1 MLVVSTVFCFINAK
15 FLLFLFQKR
24 LFSINAVKQM
34 NFKKYKNLGHKRM
47 LDIKYIAE
55 NPDVIK
61 DGLAKKGYSKDV
73 IVVDALIALYKDINK
88 LKTSSQSLSEEKNKL
103 SNSIKSAS
111 AEERPAIIAK
121 SKALGEELKVEQEK
135 LAAEQAKFDDI
146 MLRMPNMP
154 SAESPVGPDDS
165 ANVVRRKVGELPHFD
180 FTPRDHVELMELND
194 WSEMERIAKVS
205 GSRTYAIKNDL
216 AQLELAIHMMVL
228 DKLRSHGFT
237 VITVPSISK
246 EKPLYG
252 QGYLPF
258 SRDEIYYMP
267 ADDIYL
273 SGTAEL
279 ILNSLRADEI
289 LSENELPILYA
300 GFSPCFRRE
309 AGAAGKDT
317 RGLVRVHQFMKTE
330 QFVICKNDIAE
341 SEKWHQKLLAI
352 SEEVLQDL
360 ELPYQVLE
368 VCTGDMGAPKYRQY
382 DLEAWVPSQNCYRET
397 HSCSNITEWQARRTN
412 LRYRD
417 NADGKVKY
425 VHTLNNTGI
434 ATPRALVPF
443 IENHQNADGT
453 VNIPVKLRPYLGG
466 KAKIGKN
473 A

>member
-1 MLVVSTVFCFINAK
+1 MF
-15 FLLFLFQKR
+15 
-24 LFSINAVKQM
+24 
-34 NFKKYKNLGHKRM
+34 
-47 LDIKYIAE
+47 DIKYIME
-55 NPDVIK
+55 NPEAIK
-61 DGLAKKGYSKDV
+61 EGMAKKGYTQKD
-73 IVVDALIALYKDINK
+73 IDVDALIALYKDIAK
-88 LKTSSQSLSEEKNKL
+88 LKTSSQALSEEKNKL

-111 AEERPAIIAK
+111 AEDRPAIIAK
-121 SKALGEELKVEQEK
+121 SKAIGEELKIELDKLDVEQKKYDE
-135 LAAEQAKFDDI
+135 I
-146 MLRMPNMP
+146 MWRMPNMP
-154 SAESPVGPDDS
+154 SPDCPVGPDES
-165 ANVVRRKVGELPHFD
+165 GNKVIRKVGEIPHFN
-180 FTPRDHVELMELND
+180 FKPRDHVELMEIND
-194 WSEMERIAKVS
+194 WSELDRITKVS

-216 AQLELAIHMMVL
+216 AQLELAMHMMVL
-228 DKLRSHGFT
+228 DKLRQHGFT
-237 VITVPSISK
+237 VITVPALSK

-267 ADDIYL
+267 ADDLYL

-289 LSENELPILYA
+289 IPENELPILYA

-330 QFVICKNDIAE
+330 QFVICKNDVKE
-341 SEKWHQKLLAI
+341 SEKWHQTLLKI

-360 ELPYQVLE
+360 ELPYQVLDI
-368 VCTGDMGAPKYRQY
+368 CTGDMGAPKYRQY

-397 HSCSNITEWQARRTN
+397 HSCSNITDWQARRTN

-453 VNIPVKLRPYLGG
+453 VNIPAKLQPYMGG
-466 KAKIGKN
+466 KKVIGK
-473 A
+473 

>member
-1 MLVVSTVFCFINAK
+1 
-15 FLLFLFQKR
+15 
-24 LFSINAVKQM
+24 
-34 NFKKYKNLGHKRM
+34 M
-47 LDIKYIAE
+47 LDIKYIIANKE
-55 NPDVIK
+55 LVRE
-61 DGLAKKGYSKDV
+61 GLAKKGYEK
-73 IVVDALIALYKDINK
+73 IINVDELEQLYLNINK
-88 LKTSSQSLSEEKNKL
+88 LKTSSQSMSEEKNKL

-111 AEERPAIIAK
+111 NEERPAIIAK
-121 SKALGEELKVEQEK
+121 SKAIGEELKKELEELDK
-135 LAAEQAKFDDI
+135 LQADFDLM
-146 MLRMPNMP
+146 MLKMPNMP
-154 SAESPVGPDDS
+154 SPESPVGPDDS
-165 ANVVRRKVGELPHFD
+165 ANVVRRKVGTPRVFD
-180 FTPRDHVELMELND
+180 FEPKDHVELMEMND
-194 WSEMERIAKVS
+194 WSELERIAKVS
-205 GSRTYAIKNDL
+205 GSRTYAIKNEL
-216 AQLELAIHMMVL
+216 ARLELAMHMMVL
-228 DKLRSHGFT
+228 DKLTANGFT
-237 VITVPSISK
+237 TITVPSISK

-258 SRDEIYYMP
+258 SRDEIYYLP
-267 ADDIYL
+267 QDDIYL

-289 LSENELPILYA
+289 LNENELPILYA

-317 RGLVRVHQFMKTE
+317 RGLTRVHQFMKTE

-382 DLEAWVPSQNCYRET
+382 DLEAWVPTQNCYRET
-397 HSCSNITEWQARRTN
+397 HSCSNITDWQARRTN

-434 ATPRALVPF
+434 ATPRVLVPF
-443 IENHQNADGT
+443 LENHQQADGT
-453 VNIPVKLRPYLGG
+453 IRIPEKLQPYMMG
-466 KAKIGKN
+466 KKFIGKN
-473 A
+473 AK

>member
-1 MLVVSTVFCFINAK
+1 
-15 FLLFLFQKR
+15 
-24 LFSINAVKQM
+24 
-34 NFKKYKNLGHKRM
+34 M
-47 LDIKYIAE
+47 LDIKFIIE
-55 NPDVIK
+55 NTDLVKEGI
-61 DGLAKKGYSKDV
+61 AKKGYTKEDLD
-73 IVVDALIALYKDINK
+73 IDALIALYKDINK
-88 LKTSSQSLSEEKNKL
+88 LKTSSQALAEEKNKL
-103 SNSIKSAS
+103 SNSIKSA
-111 AEERPAIIAK
+111 APEDRAAIIAK
-121 SKALGEELKVEQEK
+121 SKSIGEEFKSEQEK
-135 LAAEQAKFDDI
+135 LATEQEKFNLM
-146 MLRMPNMP
+146 MLKMPNLP
-154 SAESPVGPDDS
+154 SPESPVGPDDS
-165 ANVVRRKVGELPHFD
+165 GNVVRRRVGELPHFD
-180 FTPRDHVELMELND
+180 FTPRDHIELMELND

-216 AQLELAIHMMVL
+216 AKLELAMHMMVL
-228 DKLRSHGFT
+228 DKLRNNGFT

-258 SRDEIYYMP
+258 SRDEVYYLQQ
-267 ADDIYL
+267 DDIYL

-289 LSENELPILYA
+289 LQENELPVLYA

-330 QFVICKNDIAE
+330 QFVICKNDIKE
-341 SEKWHQKLLAI
+341 SEKWHQKLLQI

-417 NADGKVKY
+417 NADGKVKF

-443 IENHQNADGT
+443 IENHQNADGS
-453 VNIPVKLRPYLGG
+453 VNIPKKLQPYMGG
-466 KAKIGKN
+466 KKVIGKN
-473 A
+473 CK

>member
-1 MLVVSTVFCFINAK
+1 
-15 FLLFLFQKR
+15 
-24 LFSINAVKQM
+24 
-34 NFKKYKNLGHKRM
+34 M
-47 LDIKYIAE
+47 LDVKYIID
-55 NPDVIK
+55 NPQQVK
-61 DGLAKKGYSKDV
+61 DSLAKKGFAPEN
-73 IVVDALIALYKDINK
+73 VDRLLSTYFEMNK
-88 LKTSSQSLSEEKNKL
+88 LKTASQGLAEEKNKL
-103 SNSIKSAS
+103 SASIKNAS
-111 AEERPAIIAK
+111 PEERPNIIAK
-121 SKALGEELKVEQEK
+121 SKTLGEELKKQQEK
-135 LAAEQAKFDDI
+135 LSAVEEDFELQ
-146 MLRMPNMP
+146 MLRMPNYP
-154 SAESPVGPDDS
+154 SPDCPVGPDES
-165 ANVVRRKVGELPHFD
+165 GNVVIRKVGTPRKFD
-180 FTPRDHVELMELND
+180 FTPRDHIELMEIND

-216 AQLELAIHMMVL
+216 AQLELAMHMMVL
-228 DKLRSHGFT
+228 DKLRANGFT
-237 VITVPSISK
+237 VITVPSLSK

-289 LSENELPILYA
+289 LQENELPILYA

-330 QFVICKNDIAE
+330 QFVICKNDLAE

-360 ELPYQVLE
+360 ELPYQVLDI
-368 VCTGDMGAPKYRQY
+368 CTGDMGAPKYRQY

-397 HSCSNITEWQARRTN
+397 HSCSNITDWQARRTN
-412 LRYRD
+412 LRYRA
-417 NADGKVKY
+417 NADGKVRY

-453 VNIPVKLRPYLGG
+453 VNIPVKLQPYLGG
-466 KAKIGKN
+466 KKIIGKGK
-473 A
+473 

>member
-1 MLVVSTVFCFINAK
+1 
-15 FLLFLFQKR
+15 
-24 LFSINAVKQM
+24 
-34 NFKKYKNLGHKRM
+34 M
-47 LDIKYIAE
+47 LDIKYIIE
-55 NPDVIK
+55 NKELVQE
-61 DGLAKKGYSKDV
+61 GLNKKGYANIISLD
-73 IVVDALIALYKDINK
+73 DLISLHSSITK
-88 LKTSSQSLSEEKNKL
+88 LKTSSQAKAEEKNKL

-121 SKALGEELKVEQEK
+121 SKELGEALKQELEE
-135 LAAEQAKFDDI
+135 LDAEQKKFDEI

-154 SAESPVGPDDS
+154 SPDCPVGPDES
-165 ANVVRRKVGELPHFD
+165 GNVVIRKVGEIPQFG
-180 FTPRDHVELMELND
+180 FKPRDHVELMELND
-194 WSEMERIAKVS
+194 WGEMERIAKVS

-216 AQLELAIHMMVL
+216 AQLELAMHMMVL
-228 DKLRSHGFT
+228 DKLRAHGFT

-267 ADDIYL
+267 ADDVYL

-289 LSENELPILYA
+289 INEAELPILYA

-330 QFVICKNDIAE
+330 QFVICKNDINE
-341 SEKWHQKLLAI
+341 SEKWHQTLLKI

-360 ELPYQVLE
+360 ELPYQVLDI
-368 VCTGDMGAPKYRQY
+368 CTGDMGAPKYRQY

-443 IENHQNADGT
+443 IECHQNEDGS
-453 VNIPVKLRPYLGG
+453 VNIPQKLRPYLGG
-466 KAKIGKN
+466 KTKIGKN
-473 A
+473 V

>member
-1 MLVVSTVFCFINAK
+1 
-15 FLLFLFQKR
+15 
-24 LFSINAVKQM
+24 
-34 NFKKYKNLGHKRM
+34 M
-47 LDIKYIAE
+47 LDIKFIIE
-55 NPDVIK
+55 NTDLVKEGI
-61 DGLAKKGYSKDV
+61 AKKGYTKEDLD
-73 IVVDALIALYKDINK
+73 IDALIALYKDINK
-88 LKTSSQSLSEEKNKL
+88 LKTSSQALAEEKNKL
-103 SNSIKSAS
+103 SNSIKSA
-111 AEERPAIIAK
+111 APEDRAAIIAK
-121 SKALGEELKVEQEK
+121 SKSIGEEFKSEQEK
-135 LAAEQAKFDDI
+135 LATEQEKFNLM
-146 MLRMPNMP
+146 MLKMPNLP
-154 SAESPVGPDDS
+154 SPESPVGPDDS
-165 ANVVRRKVGELPHFD
+165 GNVVRRRVGELPHFD
-180 FTPRDHVELMELND
+180 FTPRDHIELMELND

-216 AQLELAIHMMVL
+216 AKLELAMHMMVL
-228 DKLRSHGFT
+228 DKLRNNGFT

-258 SRDEIYYMP
+258 SRDEVYYLQQ
-267 ADDIYL
+267 DDIYL

-289 LSENELPILYA
+289 LQENELPVLYA

-330 QFVICKNDIAE
+330 QFVICKNDIKE
-341 SEKWHQKLLAI
+341 SEKWHQKLLQI
-352 SEEVLQDL
+352 SEEILQDL

-417 NADGKVKY
+417 NADGKVKF

-443 IENHQNADGT
+443 IENHQNADGSI
-453 VNIPVKLRPYLGG
+453 NIPKKLQSYMGG
-466 KAKIGKN
+466 KKVIGKN
-473 A
+473 CK

>member
-1 MLVVSTVFCFINAK
+1 
-15 FLLFLFQKR
+15 
-24 LFSINAVKQM
+24 
-34 NFKKYKNLGHKRM
+34 M
-47 LDIKYIAE
+47 LDIKFIIE
-55 NPDVIK
+55 NTDLVKEGI
-61 DGLAKKGYSKDV
+61 AKKGYTKEDLD
-73 IVVDALIALYKDINK
+73 IDALIALYKDINK
-88 LKTSSQSLSEEKNKL
+88 LKTSSQALAEEKNKL
-103 SNSIKSAS
+103 SNSIKSA
-111 AEERPAIIAK
+111 APEDRAAIIAK
-121 SKALGEELKVEQEK
+121 SKSIGEEFKSEQEK
-135 LAAEQAKFDDI
+135 LATEQEKFNLM
-146 MLRMPNMP
+146 MLKMPNLP
-154 SAESPVGPDDS
+154 SPESPVGPDDS
-165 ANVVRRKVGELPHFD
+165 GNVVRRRVGELPHFD
-180 FTPRDHVELMELND
+180 FTPRDHIELMELND

-216 AQLELAIHMMVL
+216 AKLELAMHMMVL
-228 DKLRSHGFT
+228 DNLRNNGFT

-258 SRDEIYYMP
+258 SRDEVYYLQQ
-267 ADDIYL
+267 DDIYL

-289 LSENELPILYA
+289 LQENELPVLYA

-330 QFVICKNDIAE
+330 QFVICKNDIKE
-341 SEKWHQKLLAI
+341 SEKWHQKLLQI
-352 SEEVLQDL
+352 SEEILQDL

-417 NADGKVKY
+417 NADGKVKF

-443 IENHQNADGT
+443 IENHQNADGS
-453 VNIPVKLRPYLGG
+453 VNIPKKLQPYMGG
-466 KAKIGKN
+466 KKVIGKN
-473 A
+473 CK

>member
-1 MLVVSTVFCFINAK
+1 
-15 FLLFLFQKR
+15 
-24 LFSINAVKQM
+24 
-34 NFKKYKNLGHKRM
+34 M

-55 NPDVIK
+55 NPEIIK
-61 DGLAKKGYSKDV
+61 DGLAKKGYSKEAID
-73 IVVDALIALYKDINK
+73 VDALIALYKDINK
-88 LKTSSQSLSEEKNKL
+88 LKTSSQALSEEKNKL
-103 SNSIKSAS
+103 SNSIKTAS
-111 AEERPAIIAK
+111 NEDRPAIIAK
-121 SKALGEELKVEQEK
+121 SKALGEDLKAEQEK
-135 LAAEQAKFDDI
+135 LAAEQLKFDDI

-154 SAESPVGPDDS
+154 SPESPVGKDDS
-165 ANVVRRKVGELPHFD
+165 ENIVRRKIGEPTKFS
-180 FTPRDHVELMELND
+180 FEPKDHVELMEIND

-216 AQLELAIHMMVL
+216 AKLELAIHMFVL
-228 DKLRSHGFT
+228 DKLRDHGFT

-289 LSENELPILYA
+289 LPEAELPILYA

-417 NADGKVKY
+417 NADGKVKFA
-425 VHTLNNTGI
+425 HTLNNTGI

-453 VNIPVKLRPYLGG
+453 VNIPVKLQPYMGG
-466 KAKIGKN
+466 KNKIGKN

>member
-1 MLVVSTVFCFINAK
+1 
-15 FLLFLFQKR
+15 
-24 LFSINAVKQM
+24 
-34 NFKKYKNLGHKRM
+34 M
-47 LDIKYIAE
+47 LDIKFIIE
-55 NPDVIK
+55 NKELVK
-61 DGLAKKGYSKDV
+61 EGLRKKGYEK
-73 IVVDALIALYKDINK
+73 IINVDDLIALHSAITR
-88 LKTSSQSLSEEKNKL
+88 LKTSSQAKAEEKNKL

-121 SKALGEELKVEQEK
+121 SKALGEELKKELDE
-135 LAAEQAKFDDI
+135 LSAEQKKYDEI

-154 SAESPVGPDDS
+154 SPDCPVGPDES
-165 ANVVRRKVGELPHFD
+165 GNVVLRRVGEIPHFD

-205 GSRTYAIKNDL
+205 GARTYAIKNDL
-216 AQLELAIHMMVL
+216 AQLELAMHMMVL

-237 VITVPSISK
+237 VITVPALSK

-267 ADDIYL
+267 ADDLYL

-289 LSENELPILYA
+289 LNEAELPILYA

-330 QFVICKNDIAE
+330 QFIICKNDVKE
-341 SEKWHQKLLAI
+341 SDKWHRTLLKI

-360 ELPYQVLE
+360 ELPYQVLDI
-368 VCTGDMGAPKYRQY
+368 CTGDMGAPKYRQY

-417 NADGKVKY
+417 NADGKVRF

-443 IENHQNADGT
+443 IECHQNADGT
-453 VNIPVKLRPYLGG
+453 VNIPLKLQPYLGG
-466 KAKIGKN
+466 KTKIGKN
-473 A
+473 VK

>member
-1 MLVVSTVFCFINAK
+1 
-15 FLLFLFQKR
+15 
-24 LFSINAVKQM
+24 
-34 NFKKYKNLGHKRM
+34 M
-47 LDIKYIAE
+47 LDIKFIIE
-55 NPDVIK
+55 NTDLVKEGI
-61 DGLAKKGYSKDV
+61 AKKGYTKEDLD
-73 IVVDALIALYKDINK
+73 IDALIALYKDINK
-88 LKTSSQSLSEEKNKL
+88 LKTSSQALAEEKNKL
-103 SNSIKSAS
+103 SNSIKSA
-111 AEERPAIIAK
+111 APEDRAAIIAK
-121 SKALGEELKVEQEK
+121 SKSIGEEFKSEQEK
-135 LAAEQAKFDDI
+135 LATEQEKFNLI
-146 MLRMPNMP
+146 MLKMPNLP
-154 SAESPVGPDDS
+154 SPESPVGPDDS
-165 ANVVRRKVGELPHFD
+165 GNVVRRRVGELPHFD
-180 FTPRDHVELMELND
+180 FTPRDHIELMELND

-216 AQLELAIHMMVL
+216 AKLELAMHMMVL
-228 DKLRSHGFT
+228 DKLRNNGFT

-258 SRDEIYYMP
+258 SRDEVYYLQQ
-267 ADDIYL
+267 DDIYL

-289 LSENELPILYA
+289 LQENELPVLYA

-330 QFVICKNDIAE
+330 QFVICKNDINE
-341 SEKWHQKLLAI
+341 SEKWHQKLLQI

-397 HSCSNITEWQARRTN
+397 HSCSNITDWQARRTN

-417 NADGKVKY
+417 NADGKVKF

-443 IENHQNADGT
+443 IENHQNADGS
-453 VNIPVKLRPYLGG
+453 VNIPVKLQPYMGG
-466 KAKIGKN
+466 KKVIGKN
-473 A
+473 CK

>member
-1 MLVVSTVFCFINAK
+1 
-15 FLLFLFQKR
+15 
-24 LFSINAVKQM
+24 
-34 NFKKYKNLGHKRM
+34 M
-47 LDIKYIAE
+47 LDIKYIVE
-55 NPDVIK
+55 NQDSVK
-61 DGLAKKGYSKDV
+61 KCLAKKGFASENIDSLVSSYLSM
-73 IVVDALIALYKDINK
+73 NK
-88 LKTSSQSLSEEKNKL
+88 LKTSSQALAEEKNRL
-103 SNSIKSAS
+103 SNSIKTAS

-121 SKALGEELKVEQEK
+121 SKQLGEELKKEQEQ
-135 LAAEQAKFDDI
+135 LAEVEAKFEEQ
-146 MLRMPNMP
+146 MLRMPNYP
-154 SAESPVGPDDS
+154 SESCPVAEDESG
-165 ANVVRRKVGELPHFD
+165 NVVLRKVGKLPEFG
-180 FTPRDHVELMELND
+180 FAPRDHIELMELND
-194 WSEMERIAKVS
+194 WAEMERIAKVS

-216 AQLELAIHMMVL
+216 AQLELAMHMMVL

-289 LSENELPILYA
+289 LTEAELPILYA

-330 QFVICKNDIAE
+330 QFVICKNDLAE

-360 ELPYQVLE
+360 ELPYQVLDI
-368 VCTGDMGAPKYRQY
+368 CTGDMGAPKYRQY

-397 HSCSNITEWQARRTN
+397 HSCSNITDWQARRTN

-425 VHTLNNTGI
+425 AHTLNNTGI

-443 IENHQNADGT
+443 IECHQNADGT
-453 VNIPVKLRPYLGG
+453 VNIPAKLRPYLGG
-466 KAKIGKN
+466 KTKIGK
-473 A
+473 AA

>member
-1 MLVVSTVFCFINAK
+1 MF
-15 FLLFLFQKR
+15 
-24 LFSINAVKQM
+24 
-34 NFKKYKNLGHKRM
+34 
-47 LDIKYIAE
+47 DIKYIME
-55 NPDVIK
+55 NPAEIK
-61 DGLAKKGYSKDV
+61 EGLAKKGYTQQD
-73 IVVDALIALYKDINK
+73 IDIDALIALYKDIAK
-88 LKTSSQSLSEEKNKL
+88 LKTSSQALSEEKNKL

-111 AEERPAIIAK
+111 AEERPNIIAK
-121 SKALGEELKVEQEK
+121 SKSIGEKLKVELEK
-135 LAAEQAKFDDI
+135 LDAEQKKYDEI
-146 MLRMPNMP
+146 MWRMPNMP
-154 SAESPVGPDDS
+154 SADCPVGPDES
-165 ANVVRRKVGELPHFD
+165 GNKVIRKVGEIPHFN
-180 FTPRDHVELMELND
+180 FKPRDHVELMEIND
-194 WSEMERIAKVS
+194 WSELERITKVS

-216 AQLELAIHMMVL
+216 AQLELALHMMVL
-228 DKLRSHGFT
+228 DKLRAHGFT
-237 VITVPSISK
+237 VITVPALSK

-289 LSENELPILYA
+289 IPENELPILYA

-330 QFVICKNDIAE
+330 QFVICKNDIRE
-341 SEKWHQKLLAI
+341 SEKWHQTLLKI

-360 ELPYQVLE
+360 ELPYQVLDI
-368 VCTGDMGAPKYRQY
+368 CTGDMGAPKYRQY

-417 NADGKVKY
+417 NADGKVKF

-443 IENHQNADGT
+443 IECHQNEDGS
-453 VNIPVKLRPYLGG
+453 VNIPSKLRPYLGG
-466 KAKIGKN
+466 KTKIGKN
-473 A
+473 VK

>member
-73 IVVDALIALYKDINK
+73 IDIDALIALYKDINK

>member
-1 MLVVSTVFCFINAK
+1 
-15 FLLFLFQKR
+15 
-24 LFSINAVKQM
+24 
-34 NFKKYKNLGHKRM
+34 M
-47 LDIKYIAE
+47 LDIKFIIE
-55 NPDVIK
+55 NVNFVK
-61 DGLAKKGYSKDV
+61 DGLEKKGYTKDV
-73 IVVDALIALYKDINK
+73 LDLDALIALHKEINK
-88 LKTSSQSLSEEKNKL
+88 LKTSSQSLAEEKNKL
-103 SNSIKSAS
+103 SNAIKSAS
-111 AEERPAIIAK
+111 SEERPSIIAK
-121 SKALGEELKVEQEK
+121 SKALGEEFKVLQEQLSVKQSEFDLMMLK
-135 LAAEQAKFDDI
+135 
-146 MLRMPNMP
+146 MPNMP
-154 SAESPVGPDDS
+154 SPESPIGPDDS
-165 ANVVRRKVGELPHFD
+165 ANVVRRKVGEIRKFE
-180 FTPRDHVELMELND
+180 FTPRDHIELMEIND
-194 WSEMERIAKVS
+194 WAEMERIAKVS

-216 AQLELAIHMMVL
+216 AQLELAMHMMVL
-228 DKLRSHGFT
+228 DKLREHGFT

-258 SRDEIYYMP
+258 SRDEVYHLP
-267 ADDIYL
+267 NDDIYL

-289 LSENELPILYA
+289 LPENELPILYA

-341 SEKWHQKLLAI
+341 SEKWHKKLLEI

-412 LRYRD
+412 LRYRE
-417 NADGKVKY
+417 NADGKVKF

-443 IENHQNADGT
+443 IENHQNEDGT
-453 VNIPVKLRPYLGG
+453 VNIPVKLQP
-466 KAKIGKN
+466 
-473 A
+473 

>member
-1 MLVVSTVFCFINAK
+1 
-15 FLLFLFQKR
+15 
-24 LFSINAVKQM
+24 
-34 NFKKYKNLGHKRM
+34 M
-47 LDIKYIAE
+47 LDIKFIIE
-55 NPDVIK
+55 NKELVK
-61 DGLAKKGYSKDV
+61 EGLRKKGYEK
-73 IVVDALIALYKDINK
+73 IINVDDLIALHSAITR
-88 LKTSSQSLSEEKNKL
+88 LKTSSQAKAEEKNKL

-121 SKALGEELKVEQEK
+121 SKALGEELKKELDE
-135 LAAEQAKFDDI
+135 LSAEQKKYDEI

-154 SAESPVGPDDS
+154 SPDCPVGPDES
-165 ANVVRRKVGELPHFD
+165 GNVVLRRVGEIPHFD
-180 FTPRDHVELMELND
+180 FTPRDHVELMELNN

-205 GSRTYAIKNDL
+205 GARTYAIKNDL
-216 AQLELAIHMMVL
+216 AQLELAMHMMVL

-237 VITVPSISK
+237 VITVPALSK

-267 ADDIYL
+267 ADDLYL

-289 LSENELPILYA
+289 LNEAELPILYA

-330 QFVICKNDIAE
+330 QFIICKNDVKE
-341 SEKWHQKLLAI
+341 SDKWHRTLLKI

-360 ELPYQVLE
+360 ELPYQILDI
-368 VCTGDMGAPKYRQY
+368 CTGDMGAPKYRQY

-417 NADGKVKY
+417 NADGKVRF

-443 IENHQNADGT
+443 IECHQNADGT
-453 VNIPVKLRPYLGG
+453 VNIPLKLQPYLGG
-466 KAKIGKN
+466 KTKIGKN
-473 A
+473 VK

>member
-1 MLVVSTVFCFINAK
+1 
-15 FLLFLFQKR
+15 
-24 LFSINAVKQM
+24 M

-73 IVVDALIALYKDINK
+73 IDVDALIALYKDINK

-111 AEERPAIIAK
+111 AEDRPAIIAK

-382 DLEAWVPSQNCYRET
+382 DLEAWVPSQNYYREPL
-397 HSCSNITEWQARRTN
+397 SCSNITEWQARRTN

>member
-1 MLVVSTVFCFINAK
+1 
-15 FLLFLFQKR
+15 
-24 LFSINAVKQM
+24 
-34 NFKKYKNLGHKRM
+34 M
-47 LDIKYIAE
+47 LDIKFIIE
-55 NPDVIK
+55 NKDQVQ
-61 DGLAKKGYSKDV
+61 DGLNKKGYAKIINLDE
-73 IVVDALIALYKDINK
+73 LISLHGSINK
-88 LKTSSQSLSEEKNKL
+88 LKTSSQALAEEKNKL
-103 SNSIKSAS
+103 SNSIKSAL

-121 SKALGEELKVEQEK
+121 SKALGEELKKELEE
-135 LAAEQAKFDDI
+135 LDAEQAKFNDI
-146 MLRMPNMP
+146 MLRMPNVP
-154 SAESPVGPDDS
+154 SPECPVGPDES
-165 ANVVRRKVGELPHFD
+165 GNVVIRKVGEIPHFD
-180 FTPRDHVELMELND
+180 FKPRDHVELMELND

-216 AQLELAIHMMVL
+216 AKLELAMHMLVL
-228 DKLRSHGFT
+228 DKLREHGFT

-267 ADDIYL
+267 ADDVYL

-289 LSENELPILYA
+289 LNEAELPILYA

-330 QFVICKNDIAE
+330 QFVICKNDVNE
-341 SEKWHQKLLAI
+341 SDKWHKKLLAI

-360 ELPYQVLE
+360 ELPYQVLDI
-368 VCTGDMGAPKYRQY
+368 CTGDMGAPKYRQY

-417 NADGKVKY
+417 NADNRVKY

-443 IENHQNADGT
+443 IECHQNEDGS
-453 VNIPVKLRPYLGG
+453 VNIPAKLQLYMGG
-466 KAKIGKN
+466 KTKIGKN
-473 A
+473 L

>member
-1 MLVVSTVFCFINAK
+1 
-15 FLLFLFQKR
+15 
-24 LFSINAVKQM
+24 
-34 NFKKYKNLGHKRM
+34 M
-47 LDIKYIAE
+47 LDIKYIIE
-55 NPDVIK
+55 NKPLIQE
-61 DGLAKKGYSKDV
+61 GLDKKGYGKIISLDELEK
-73 IVVDALIALYKDINK
+73 LYLEMNK
-88 LKTSSQSLSEEKNKL
+88 LKTSSQAKSEEKNKL
-103 SNSIKSAS
+103 SNAIKSAS

-121 SKALGEELKVEQEK
+121 SKEIGEELKKELEELDAVK
-135 LAAEQAKFDDI
+135 AKFDEI

-154 SAESPVGPDDS
+154 SPQSPVGPDDS
-165 ANVVRRKVGELPHFD
+165 ANVVRRKVGEPRKFE

-205 GSRTYAIKNDL
+205 GARTYAIKNEL
-216 AQLELAIHMMVL
+216 AKLELAIHMMVL
-228 DKLRSHGFT
+228 DKLADHGFT
-237 VITVPSISK
+237 TITVPSISK

-289 LSENELPILYA
+289 LNENELPILYA

-317 RGLVRVHQFMKTE
+317 RGLTRVHQFMKTE
-330 QFVICKNDIAE
+330 QFVICKNDINE

-382 DLEAWVPSQNCYRET
+382 DLEAWVPTQDCYRET

-417 NADGKVKY
+417 NADGKVKF
-425 VHTLNNTGI
+425 VHTLNNTGV
-434 ATPRALVPF
+434 ATPRVLVPLL
-443 IENHQNADGT
+443 ENHQNADGT
-453 VNIPVKLRPYLGG
+453 VNIPAKLQPYMGG
-466 KAKIGKN
+466 KTVIGKGKT

>member
-73 IVVDALIALYKDINK
+73 IDVDALIALYKDINK

-111 AEERPAIIAK
+111 AEECPAIIAK

>member
-1 MLVVSTVFCFINAK
+1 
-15 FLLFLFQKR
+15 
-24 LFSINAVKQM
+24 
-34 NFKKYKNLGHKRM
+34 M
-47 LDIKYIAE
+47 LDIKFIIE
-55 NPDVIK
+55 NVDLVK
-61 DGLAKKGYSKDV
+61 EGLAKKGYTADMLD
-73 IVVDALIALYKDINK
+73 VDALIALYRDIAK
-88 LKTSSQSLSEEKNKL
+88 LKTSSQALAEEKNKL
-103 SNSIKSAS
+103 SNSIKSAT
-111 AEERPAIIAK
+111 AEERPSIIAK
-121 SKALGEELKVEQEK
+121 SKEIGEQLKAELEK
-135 LAAEQAKFDDI
+135 LGAEEEKYNLM
-146 MLRMPNMP
+146 MLKMPNLP
-154 SAESPVGPDDS
+154 SPESPVGPDDS
-165 ANVVRRKVGELPHFD
+165 ANVVRRRVGEVPHFD
-180 FTPRDHVELMELND
+180 FVPKDHVELMEMNG

-205 GSRTYAIKNDL
+205 GSRTYAITNEL
-216 AQLELAIHMMVL
+216 ARLELAIHLMVM
-228 DKLRSHGFT
+228 DKLSENGFR

-267 ADDIYL
+267 EDDLYL

-289 LSENELPILYA
+289 IPENELPILYA

-317 RGLVRVHQFMKTE
+317 RGLTRVHQFMKTE

-382 DLEAWVPSQNCYRET
+382 DLEAWVPTQNCYRET

-417 NADGKVKY
+417 NADGKVKF

-434 ATPRALVPF
+434 ATPRVLVPF
-443 IENHQNADGT
+443 LENHQQADGS
-453 VNIPVKLRPYLGG
+453 VRIPEKLQPYMRGKKFIGG
-466 KAKIGKN
+466 KNI
-473 A
+473 

>member
-1 MLVVSTVFCFINAK
+1 
-15 FLLFLFQKR
+15 
-24 LFSINAVKQM
+24 M

-73 IVVDALIALYKDINK
+73 IDVDALIALYKDINK

-330 QFVICKNDIAE
+330 QFVICKNAIAE

>member
-1 MLVVSTVFCFINAK
+1 
-15 FLLFLFQKR
+15 
-24 LFSINAVKQM
+24 
-34 NFKKYKNLGHKRM
+34 M
-47 LDIKYIAE
+47 LDIKFIIDNQEYVKESLGKKGFAAE
-55 NPDVIK
+55 N
-61 DGLAKKGYSKDV
+61 
-73 IVVDALIALYKDINK
+73 VDKLISTYLEMNK
-88 LKTSSQSLSEEKNKL
+88 LKTSSQAMAEEKNKL

-121 SKALGEELKVEQEK
+121 SKALGEELKKEQDELSK
-135 LAAEQAKFDDI
+135 IEADFELQ
-146 MLRMPNMP
+146 MLKMPNYP
-154 SAESPVGPDDS
+154 SKDCPIGPDES
-165 ANVVRRKVGELPHFD
+165 GNVVIRKIGTPRQFD
-180 FTPRDHVELMELND
+180 FTPRDHIELMDIND
-194 WSEMERIAKVS
+194 WSEMDRIAKVS

-216 AQLELAIHMMVL
+216 AKLELAIHMMVL
-228 DKLRSHGFT
+228 DKLRDNGFT
-237 VITVPSISK
+237 VITVPALSK

-267 ADDIYL
+267 ADDLYL

-289 LSENELPILYA
+289 IPENELPILYA

-330 QFVICKNDIAE
+330 QFVICKNDLAE

-352 SEEVLQDL
+352 SEEILQDL
-360 ELPYQVLE
+360 ELPYQVLDI
-368 VCTGDMGAPKYRQY
+368 CTGDMGAPKYRQY

-397 HSCSNITEWQARRTN
+397 HSCSNITDWQARRTN

-417 NADGKVKY
+417 NADGKVKFA
-425 VHTLNNTGI
+425 HTLNNTGI

-443 IENHQNADGT
+443 IENHQNADGS
-453 VNIPVKLRPYLGG
+453 VNIPAKLQPYMGG
-466 KAKIGKN
+466 KKVIGKGK
-473 A
+473 

>member
-1 MLVVSTVFCFINAK
+1 
-15 FLLFLFQKR
+15 
-24 LFSINAVKQM
+24 
-34 NFKKYKNLGHKRM
+34 M
-47 LDIKYIAE
+47 LDIKYIIE
-55 NPDVIK
+55 NKELVQE
-61 DGLAKKGYSKDV
+61 GLNKKGYANIISLD
-73 IVVDALIALYKDINK
+73 DLISLHSSITK
-88 LKTSSQSLSEEKNKL
+88 LKTSSQAKAEEKNKL

-121 SKALGEELKVEQEK
+121 SKELGEALKQELEE
-135 LAAEQAKFDDI
+135 LDAEQKKFDEI

-154 SAESPVGPDDS
+154 SPDCPVGPDES
-165 ANVVRRKVGELPHFD
+165 GNVVIRKVGEIPQFN
-180 FTPRDHVELMELND
+180 FKPRDHVELMELND
-194 WSEMERIAKVS
+194 WGEMERIAKVS

-216 AQLELAIHMMVL
+216 AQLELAMHMMVL
-228 DKLRSHGFT
+228 DKLRAHGFT

-267 ADDIYL
+267 ADDVYL

-289 LSENELPILYA
+289 INEAELPILYA

-330 QFVICKNDIAE
+330 QFVICKNDINE
-341 SEKWHQKLLAI
+341 SEKWHQTLLKI

-360 ELPYQVLE
+360 ELPYQVLDI
-368 VCTGDMGAPKYRQY
+368 CTGDMGAPKYRQY

-443 IENHQNADGT
+443 IECHQNEDGS
-453 VNIPVKLRPYLGG
+453 VNIPQKLRPYLSG
-466 KAKIGKN
+466 KTKIGKN
-473 A
+473 V